1 MFLGPLL
8 SPAGID
14 FRQILPVHYKVHFFS
29 LKTSSGIFFW
39 RLDWC
44 TFFSADVVKPV
55 GFGSEVGCRIELGCG
70 EWCGFLPQRNCRH
83 SGPVCQRVSR
93 AVSAVYHW

>member
-29 LKTSSGIFFW
+29 FQKL
-39 RLDWC
+39 LLA
-44 TFFSADVVKPV
+44 FFSGGWIGAL
-55 GFGSEVGCRIELGCG
+55 FS
-70 EWCGFLPQRNCRH
+70 LPM
-83 SGPVCQRVSR
+83 
-93 AVSAVYHW
+93 